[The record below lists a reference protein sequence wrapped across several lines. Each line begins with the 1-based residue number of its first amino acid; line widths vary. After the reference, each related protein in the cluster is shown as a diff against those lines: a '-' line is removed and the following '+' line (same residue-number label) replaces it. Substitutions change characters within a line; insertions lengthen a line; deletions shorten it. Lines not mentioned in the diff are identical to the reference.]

1 MWTFLAVSLSHNDEG
16 CAYSNEL
23 ISFCLMKLLAKK
35 TQAEVVGGESPLSNN
50 QRVEGG
56 QVAAHQRALLAANEL
71 ENSCFNG
78 TAGPKIILILS

>member
-35 TQAEVVGGESPLSNN
+35 TRAEVGRGESFSEEQPEG
-50 QRVEGG
+50 RGG
-56 QVAAHQRALLAANEL
+56 QVAAHQRALPPM
-71 ENSCFNG
+71 S
-78 TAGPKIILILS
+78 

>member
-35 TQAEVVGGESPLSNN
+35 AQAEVGGESSMSNN

-56 QVAAHQRALLAANEL
+56 KSAHQPALPPM
-71 ENSCFNG
+71 SW
-78 TAGPKIILILS
+78 KIVALMALQGLRLS

>member
-23 ISFCLMKLLAKK
+23 ISFCLMKLSAKK
-35 TQAEVVGGESPLSNN
+35 TRAEVGRGESSRSNN
-50 QRVEGG
+50 QRVKGG
-56 QVAAHQRALLAANEL
+56 KSQSTSASLAANEL